1 MTRLV
6 FYQNPYLD
14 KVGLSG
20 MWLGGKRQSPSLI
33 SKPLEPVGTLL
44 NVGQFIKTIQPD
56 RATSLGARE
65 ITLLERL
72 PVFLQ
77 GGNSSP
83 NEFWKWMLRRPRV
96 PVPLLSGLKVL
107 SLAGV
112 LRFSHRSPKLRVNP
126 RS

>member
-44 NVGQFIKTIQPD
+44 NVGQFIKTIRPD

-72 PVFLQ
+72 PCLCSCREGTLHQMNFGSGCSEGHVFQYLYCQ
-77 GGNSSP
+77 
-83 NEFWKWMLRRPRV
+83 V
-96 PVPLLSGLKVL
+96 
-107 SLAGV
+107 
-112 LRFSHRSPKLRVNP
+112 
-126 RS
+126 